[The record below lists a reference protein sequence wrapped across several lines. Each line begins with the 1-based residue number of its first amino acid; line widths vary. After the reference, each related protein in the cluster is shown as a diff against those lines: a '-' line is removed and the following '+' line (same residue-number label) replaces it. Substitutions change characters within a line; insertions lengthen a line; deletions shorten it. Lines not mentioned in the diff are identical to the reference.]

1 MLSFMREQG
10 GGSLPGEQVAGS
22 GQRNGAAP
30 DKGEA
35 QEYLTVAANSRNL
48 RRSTILVAILVA
60 IGLAGLGY
68 MIRKSQPQAASG
80 QPAQEEENKIEVAI
94 SRLTG
99 VSSEMVS
106 RMDEIVSKFYE
117 FSDVFQVGVGE
128 LVKNPFEVGMFMGAI
143 KEEGAAQQ
151 NDAVKAALIRREHLK
166 KRADTLQL
174 LSVMRSDDDDACMI
188 NDRILHQGD
197 TIEGFTI
204 TRIEGDSVL
213 LTWQTDKA
221 VPTAGTEDLTIMLK
235 LAQ

>member
-10 GGSLPGEQVAGS
+10 GENRPAEQGAQAS
-22 GQRNGAAP
+22 QRDGAP
-30 DKGEA
+30 PEGGDS
-35 QEYLTVAANSRNL
+35 QEYLTVAANSKNL
-48 RRSTILVAILVA
+48 RRSTILVAVLVA

-68 MIRKSQPQAASG
+68 MIRQSQPQAASG
-80 QPAQEEENKIEVAI
+80 KPAQEEGKIETAI

-128 LVKNPFEVGMFMGAI
+128 LVKNPFEVEMFMEAI
-143 KEEGAAQQ
+143 KDEGLDPRDAAAQ
-151 NDAVKAALIRREHLK
+151 ATLVRRQRLK
-166 KRADTLQL
+166 ERASTLKL
-174 LSVMRSDDDDACMI
+174 LSVMRSEGGNACMI

-197 TIEGFTI
+197 SIEGLTI
-204 TRIEGDSVL
+204 TRISGDSVL
-213 LTWQTDKA
+213 LCWQADETDQ
-221 VPTAGTEDLTIMLK
+221 VGTNEDLTIMLK

>member
-68 MIRKSQPQAASG
+68 MIRKSQPQAALG
-80 QPAQEEENKIEVAI
+80 LPAQEEENKIEVAI

-143 KEEGAAQQ
+143 KEEGATQQ
-151 NDAVKAALIRREHLK
+151 DDASRAALIRRERLEQCAATLK
-166 KRADTLQL
+166 L
-174 LSVMRSDDDDACMI
+174 LSVMRSEDGNACMI
-188 NDRILHQGD
+188 NDRILHTGD
-197 TIEGFTI
+197 SIEGFAV
-204 TRIEGDSVL
+204 TRIGGDSVT
-213 LTWQTDKA
+213 LTWQSEDA
-221 VPTAGTEDLTIMLK
+221 PQAAATEDLTIMLM